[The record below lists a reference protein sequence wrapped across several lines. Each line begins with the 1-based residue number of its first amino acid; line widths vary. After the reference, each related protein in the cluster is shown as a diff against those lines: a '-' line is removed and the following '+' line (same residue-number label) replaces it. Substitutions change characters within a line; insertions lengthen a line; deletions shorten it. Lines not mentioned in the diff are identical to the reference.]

1 MRFLHFSLRQALEG
15 LLRNRV
21 MTLAASVTMVLM
33 LLLLAALVI
42 VLSGMQAGLAFVESK
57 VEVRAELAGGSPP
70 DRVSALEA
78 RLVALPEVAGVR
90 YISKEEALAEF
101 REQRAAAGEEDLSA
115 YAGYNPF
122 PAQLSIR
129 LRDPRQSS
137 QVVATLRDE
146 TGIVSRI
153 VDQRE
158 SIDRLVG
165 ITGLLRTVGLAVL
178 VLVGLTVLLIVV
190 NSIRMAMMVR
200 AQEIEIMRLVG
211 ASDRYIRWPF
221 IVEGVLIGL
230 IGALITLALLVLAY
244 GPLSR
249 VADLVA
255 GQLPAGFTDALAAQ
269 VGLLVLAA
277 GVLLGGA
284 GAWLSVRTYLRRS

>member
-42 VLSGMQAGLAFVESK
+42 VLSGMQAGLAFVEGK

-70 DRVSALEA
+70 DRVAALEE
-78 RLVALPEVAGVR
+78 RLGALPEVAAVR

-146 TGIVSRI
+146 VGIVSRV

-165 ITGLLRTVGLAVL
+165 ITALLRTVGIGVL
-178 VLVGLTVLLIVV
+178 ILVGLTVLLIVV

-221 IVEGVLIGL
+221 IVEGVLIGM
-230 IGALITLALLVLAY
+230 IGALVTLGFLVLAY

-255 GQLPAGFTDALAAQ
+255 GQLPPGFTDALAAQ
-269 VGLLVLAA
+269 VALLVLAA
-277 GVLLGGA
+277 GILLGGA

>member
-70 DRVSALEA
+70 DRVAALQE
-78 RLVALPEVAGVR
+78 RLGALPEVAAVR

-146 TGIVSRI
+146 VGLVSRV

-165 ITGLLRTVGLAVL
+165 ITALLRTVGVGVL
-178 VLVGLTVLLIVV
+178 ILVGLTVLLIVV

-230 IGALITLALLVLAY
+230 IGALVTLGFLVLAY

-255 GQLPAGFTDALAAQ
+255 GQLPPGFTDALAAQ
-269 VGLLVLAA
+269 VALLVLAA